1 MTDEKYLTM
10 ICNSAAQH
18 RQPDF
23 PEGLDLNDL
32 KLHTCL
38 DRLYENYERGI
49 LPLESCKAL
58 KDKLIACWRSDK
70 QTAEQY
76 EKFVSE
82 WNSKIMTAN
91 KTGIE
96 LHKAESLRDFAKG
109 AAIIIEA
116 LTGDVGLTKLAETLP
131 EVNF

>member
-1 MTDEKYLTM
+1 MTEEQCLTM

-38 DRLYENYERGI
+38 DRLYENYERGT
-49 LPLESCKAL
+49 LSLEICKKL
-58 KDKLIACWRSDK
+58 KDKLISCWRSDK

-76 EKFVSE
+76 EKTVQDSNARILKAE
-82 WNSKIMTAN
+82 MT
-91 KTGIE
+91 GVQ
-96 LHKAESLRDFAKG
+96 LHKAQTLRDFAKG
-109 AAIIIEA
+109 AAVIIEA